1 MIFQKT
7 SRILALVLVLSL
19 LLAACAQPT
28 QPPAAPEQPAQQ
40 QPEQQQPASEPAQP
54 EQPAQQEP
62 APVETQKKIKA
73 CFIYVGPIGDLGW
86 THAHEMGRQYVQNKY
101 EWLETAYVES
111 VAEADSARFIDR
123 FVVEEKCNVV
133 FTTSFGYMDDTLEAA
148 NKYPDTFFVHVSG
161 FKRAPNMATMMA
173 DFYQIYYLNGLMAG
187 ALTKSGKVGYVGAHP
202 IPEVVRHINAF
213 TIGVREANPQAT
225 VEVRWL
231 YSWYDPAKARE
242 AAESLIATGVDV
254 LGFTEDSPA
263 VVQVAEEYTTQKNQP
278 VYSFSHYSPMQS
290 YGPTSCVSGQLVN
303 WGLIYEDILTKIYLG
318 VYTTK
323 NLENVDYW
331 GLLSG
336 GWQLGAPSAVE
347 LGAEFGVPINPAFEE
362 PLKAYTIT
370 EKYLGEISIYDLI
383 FKRIEQMRD
392 PALLFDP
399 FTGPINDQA
408 GTLRVQDGQRLSYL
422 ELTTIDW
429 FVEGVIGEPR

>member
-1 MIFQKT
+1 MKFQSVPKV
-7 SRILALVLVLSL
+7 LALLLVASIVLV
-19 LLAACAQPT
+19 ACAQPA
-28 QPPAAPEQPAQQ
+28 QAPSAPEQPAAN
-40 QPEQQQPASEPAQP
+40 QPPASEPQA
-54 EQPAQQEP
+54 PAAEP
-62 APVETQKKIKA
+62 AATSENKIKA
-73 CFIYVGPIGDLGW
+73 CYVYVGPIGDLGW
-86 THAHEMGRQYVQNKY
+86 TNAHDVGRRYVDDKY
-101 EWLETAYVES
+101 DWLETSYVES
-111 VAEADSARFIDR
+111 VAEADSSRFIDR

-133 FTTSFGYMDDTLEAA
+133 FTTSFGYMDDTLKAA
-148 NKYPDTFFVHVSG
+148 QKYPDTFFVHVSG

-187 ALTKSGKVGYVGAHP
+187 AVTKTGKVGYVGAHP

-213 TIGVREANPQAT
+213 TLGVREANPEAT

-242 AAESLIATGVDV
+242 AAESLIATGVDT
-254 LGFTEDSPA
+254 LAFTEDSPA
-263 VVQVAEEYTTQKNQP
+263 VIQVGEEYTTQKNQP
-278 VYSFSHYSPMQS
+278 VYTFSHYSPMHD
-290 YGPTSCVSGQLVN
+290 YGPNSVVSGQLVN

-318 VYTTK
+318 IYTTK

-336 GWQLGAPSAVE
+336 GWQLGAPSSVE
-347 LGAEFGVPINPAFEE
+347 LGARFGEPINPKFESN
-362 PLKAYTIT
+362 LKGYKIT
-370 EKYLGEISIYDLI
+370 DKFLGEISIYDLI

-408 GTLRVQDGQRLSYL
+408 GTLRVKEGQRLSYF

-429 FVEGVIGEPR
+429 FVEGVLGEPK

>member
-1 MIFQKT
+1 MKFQSVSK
-7 SRILALVLVLSL
+7 ILALLLVASIILV
-19 LLAACAQPT
+19 ACAQPA
-28 QPPAAPEQPAQQ
+28 QAPSAPEQPAAN
-40 QPEQQQPASEPAQP
+40 QPPAAEQQAPASEPAATS
-54 EQPAQQEP
+54 EN
-62 APVETQKKIKA
+62 KIKA
-73 CFIYVGPIGDLGW
+73 CFVYVGPIGDLGW
-86 THAHEMGRQYVQNKY
+86 TNAHDVGRRYVDDKY
-101 EWLETAYVES
+101 DWLETSYVES
-111 VAEADSARFIDR
+111 VAEADSSRFIDR

-133 FTTSFGYMDDTLEAA
+133 FTTSFGYMDDTLKAA
-148 NKYPDTFFVHVSG
+148 QKYPDTFFVHVSG

-187 ALTKSGKVGYVGAHP
+187 AVTKTGKVGYVGAHP

-213 TIGVREANPQAT
+213 TLGVREANPEAT

-242 AAESLIATGVDV
+242 AAESLIATGVDT
-254 LGFTEDSPA
+254 LAFTEDSPA
-263 VVQVAEEYTTQKNQP
+263 VIQVGEEYTTQKNQP
-278 VYSFSHYSPMQS
+278 VYTFSHYSPMHD
-290 YGPTSCVSGQLVN
+290 YGPNSVVSGQLVN

-318 VYTTK
+318 IYTTK

-336 GWQLGAPSAVE
+336 GWQLGAPSSVE
-347 LGAEFGVPINPAFEE
+347 LGARFGEPINPIFE
-362 PLKAYTIT
+362 PKLKEYKIT
-370 EKYLGEISIYDLI
+370 DKFLGEISIYDLI

-399 FTGPINDQA
+399 FTGPINDQT
-408 GTLRVQDGQRLSYL
+408 GTLRVKEGQRLSYF

-429 FVEGVIGEPR
+429 FVEGVIGEPK

>member
-1 MIFQKT
+1 MASKKLFQ
-7 SRILALVLVLSL
+7 ILAVLLTLSL
-19 LLAACAQPT
+19 LLFACQTQTPAPAQPQQEEQS
-28 QPPAAPEQPAQQ
+28 QPSSGQQPAEQPQQPAQV
-40 QPEQQQPASEPAQP
+40 SEPS
-54 EQPAQQEP
+54 
-62 APVETQKKIKA
+62 KKIKA
-73 CFIYVGPIGDLGW
+73 CYVYVGPIGDLGW
-86 THAHEMGRQYVQNKY
+86 TNAHDVGRRYVDDKY
-101 EWLETAYVES
+101 DWLETLYVES

-123 FVVEEKCNVV
+123 FVVEEKCDVV
-133 FTTSFGYMDDTLEAA
+133 FTTSFGYMDDTLKAA
-148 NKYPDTFFVHVSG
+148 QKYPDKIFVHVSG

-213 TIGVREANPQAT
+213 TLGVREANPEAT

-242 AAESLIATGVDV
+242 AAESLVAAGVDI

-263 VVQVAEEYTTQKNQP
+263 VVQVGEEYTMQKNQP
-278 VYSFSHYSPMQS
+278 VYTFSHYSPMHD
-290 YGPTSCVSGQLVN
+290 YGPNSVISGQLVN

-318 VYTTK
+318 IYNNQ

-336 GWQLGAPSAVE
+336 GWQLGAPSSVE
-347 LGAEFGVPINPAFEE
+347 LGARFGELINPIFESA
-362 PLKAYTIT
+362 LKEFKIT

-399 FTGPINDQA
+399 FTGPINDQT
-408 GTLRVQDGQRLSYL
+408 GTQRVKEGQRLSYL

-429 FVEGVIGEPR
+429 FVEGVIGEPK

>member
-1 MIFQKT
+1 MKFQSVSK
-7 SRILALVLVLSL
+7 ILALLLVASIILV
-19 LLAACAQPT
+19 ACAQPA
-28 QPPAAPEQPAQQ
+28 QAPSAPEQPAAN
-40 QPEQQQPASEPAQP
+40 QPPAAEQQAPASEPAATS
-54 EQPAQQEP
+54 EN
-62 APVETQKKIKA
+62 KIKA
-73 CFIYVGPIGDLGW
+73 CFVYVGPIGDLGW
-86 THAHEMGRQYVQNKY
+86 TNAHDVGRRYVDDKY
-101 EWLETAYVES
+101 DCLETSYVES
-111 VAEADSARFIDR
+111 VAEADSSRFIDR

-133 FTTSFGYMDDTLEAA
+133 FTTSFGYMDDTLKAA
-148 NKYPDTFFVHVSG
+148 QKYPDTFFVHVSG

-187 ALTKSGKVGYVGAHP
+187 AVTKTGKVGYVGAHP

-213 TIGVREANPQAT
+213 TLGVREANPEAT

-242 AAESLIATGVDV
+242 AAESLIATGVDT
-254 LGFTEDSPA
+254 LAFTEDSPA
-263 VVQVAEEYTTQKNQP
+263 VIQVGEEYTTQKNQP
-278 VYSFSHYSPMQS
+278 VYTFSHYSPMHD
-290 YGPTSCVSGQLVN
+290 YGPNSVVSGQLVN

-318 VYTTK
+318 IYTTK

-336 GWQLGAPSAVE
+336 GWQLGAPSSVE
-347 LGAEFGVPINPAFEE
+347 LGARFGEPINPIFE
-362 PLKAYTIT
+362 PKLKEYKIT
-370 EKYLGEISIYDLI
+370 DKFLGEISIYDLI

-399 FTGPINDQA
+399 FTGPINEQT
-408 GTLRVQDGQRLSYL
+408 GTLRVKEGQRLSYF

-429 FVEGVIGEPR
+429 FVEGVIGEPK

>member
-1 MIFQKT
+1 MASKKLL
-7 SRILALVLVLSL
+7 RILAVLLTLSL
-19 LLAACAQPT
+19 LLAACQPQGQAPAPQQEQSQASGGQQAAE
-28 QPPAAPEQPAQQ
+28 QPQQPAAPAAPA
-40 QPEQQQPASEPAQP
+40 EP
-54 EQPAQQEP
+54 
-62 APVETQKKIKA
+62 VKKIKA
-73 CFIYVGPIGDLGW
+73 CYVYVGPIGDLGW
-86 THAHEMGRQYVQNKY
+86 TNAHDVGRRYVDDKY
-101 EWLETAYVES
+101 DWLETLYVES

-123 FVVEEKCNVV
+123 FVVEEKCDVV
-133 FTTSFGYMDDTLEAA
+133 FTTSFGYMDDTLKAA
-148 NKYPDTFFVHVSG
+148 QKYPDKIFVHVSG

-213 TIGVREANPQAT
+213 TLGVREANPEAT

-242 AAESLIATGVDV
+242 AAESLIASGIDT
-254 LGFTEDSPA
+254 LAFTEDSPA
-263 VVQVAEEYTTQKNQP
+263 VVQVGEEYTTQKNQP
-278 VYSFSHYSPMQS
+278 VYTFSHYSPMHD
-290 YGPTSCVSGQLVN
+290 YGPNSVVSGQLVN
-303 WGLIYEDILTKIYLG
+303 WGLIYEDILTKIYMG
-318 VYTTK
+318 IYTNK

-336 GWQLGAPSAVE
+336 GWQLGAPSSVE
-347 LGAEFGVPINPAFEE
+347 LGARFGEPINPKFESA
-362 PLKAYTIT
+362 LKEYKIT

-399 FTGPINDQA
+399 FTGPINDQT
-408 GTLRVQDGQRLSYL
+408 GTQRVKEGQRLSYL

-429 FVEGVIGEPR
+429 FVEGIIGEPK

>member
-1 MIFQKT
+1 MKFQSVPKV
-7 SRILALVLVLSL
+7 LALLLVASIVLV
-19 LLAACAQPT
+19 ACAQPA
-28 QPPAAPEQPAQQ
+28 QAPSAPEQPAAT
-40 QPEQQQPASEPAQP
+40 QPPASQPQAPAAEPAATS
-54 EQPAQQEP
+54 EN
-62 APVETQKKIKA
+62 KIKA
-73 CFIYVGPIGDLGW
+73 CFVYVGPIGDLGW
-86 THAHEMGRQYVQNKY
+86 TNAHDVGRRYVDDKY
-101 EWLETAYVES
+101 DWLETSYVES

-148 NKYPDTFFVHVSG
+148 QKYPDTIFVHVSG

-187 ALTKSGKVGYVGAHP
+187 AVTKTGKVGYVGAFP

-213 TIGVREANPQAT
+213 TIGVREANPEAT

-242 AAESLIATGVDV
+242 AAESLVAAGVDT
-254 LGFTEDSPA
+254 LAFTEDSPA
-263 VVQVAEEYTTQKNQP
+263 VIQVGEEYTTQKNQP
-278 VYSFSHYSPMQS
+278 VYTFSHYSPMHD
-290 YGPTSCVSGQLVN
+290 YGPNSVVSGQLVN

-318 VYTTK
+318 IYTTK

-336 GWQLGAPSAVE
+336 GWQLGAPSSVE
-347 LGAEFGVPINPAFEE
+347 LGARFGEPINPKFESI
-362 PLKAYTIT
+362 LKEYKIT
-370 EKYLGEISIYDLI
+370 DKFLGEISIYDLV

-408 GTLRVQDGQRLSYL
+408 GMLRVKEGQRLSYL

-429 FVEGVIGEPR
+429 FVEGVIGEPK

>member
-1 MIFQKT
+1 MKFQSVSK
-7 SRILALVLVLSL
+7 ILALLLVASIILV
-19 LLAACAQPT
+19 ACAQPA
-28 QPPAAPEQPAQQ
+28 QAPSAPEQPAAN
-40 QPEQQQPASEPAQP
+40 QPPAAEQQAPASEPAATS
-54 EQPAQQEP
+54 EN
-62 APVETQKKIKA
+62 KIKA
-73 CFIYVGPIGDLGW
+73 CFVYVGPIGDLGW
-86 THAHEMGRQYVQNKY
+86 TNAHDVGRRYVDDKY
-101 EWLETAYVES
+101 DWLETSYVES
-111 VAEADSARFIDR
+111 VAEADSSRFIDR

-133 FTTSFGYMDDTLEAA
+133 FTTSFGYMDDTLKAA
-148 NKYPDTFFVHVSG
+148 QKYPDTFFVHVSG

-187 ALTKSGKVGYVGAHP
+187 AVTKTGKVGYVGAHP

-213 TIGVREANPQAT
+213 TLGVREANPEAT

-242 AAESLIATGVDV
+242 AAESLIATGVDT
-254 LGFTEDSPA
+254 LAFTEDSPA
-263 VVQVAEEYTTQKNQP
+263 VIQVGEEYTTQKNQP
-278 VYSFSHYSPMQS
+278 VYTFSHYSPMHD
-290 YGPTSCVSGQLVN
+290 YGPNSVVSGQLVN

-318 VYTTK
+318 IYTTK

-336 GWQLGAPSAVE
+336 GWQLGAPSSVE
-347 LGAEFGVPINPAFEE
+347 LGARFGEPINPIFE
-362 PLKAYTIT
+362 PKLKEYKIT
-370 EKYLGEISIYDLI
+370 DKFLGEISIYDLI

-399 FTGPINDQA
+399 FTGPINEQT
-408 GTLRVQDGQRLSYL
+408 GTLRVKEGQRLSYF

-429 FVEGVIGEPR
+429 FVEGVIGEPK

>member
-1 MIFQKT
+1 MRFQKT
-7 SRILALVLVLSL
+7 FRLLALVLVLSM
-19 LLAACAQPT
+19 LLAACAQ
-28 QPPAAPEQPAQQ
+28 QAAPSGQQ
-40 QPEQQQPASEPAQP
+40 QS
-54 EQPAQQEP
+54 AQQEQPQQAAQEQSQQPSGEP
-62 APVETQKKIKA
+62 AKKIKA

-101 EWLETAYVES
+101 DWLETSYVES

-123 FVVEEKCNVV
+123 FVVEEKCTIV
-133 FTTSFGYMDDTLEAA
+133 FTTSFGYMDDTLKAA
-148 NKYPDTFFVHVSG
+148 EKYPDTFFVHVSG

-213 TIGVREANPQAT
+213 TLGAREANPDAT

-254 LGFTEDSPA
+254 LAFTEDSPA
-263 VVQVAEEYTTQKNQP
+263 VAQVAEEYTTQKNQP
-278 VYSFSHYSPMQS
+278 VYSFGHYSPMAE
-290 YGPTSCVSGQLVN
+290 YGPNSMVSGQLVN

-318 VYTTK
+318 IYTTK

-336 GWQLGAPSAVE
+336 GWQLGAPSSVE
-347 LGAEFGVPINPAFEE
+347 LGGEFGVPINPKFEAD
-362 PLKAYTIT
+362 LKAYKIN

-399 FTGPINDQA
+399 FTGPINDQT
-408 GTLRVQDGQRLSYL
+408 GTLRVKDGQRLSYF

-429 FVEGVIGEPR
+429 FVEGVIGEPK